1 MIACDIRNR
10 DIVQLLVEHSKIKG
24 IDISIGQEWINDEM
38 VLFIDS
44 LQQASNTFFIKEKKG
59 KKVVENVGAYQ
70 KIKTQCSSVVYKIQE
85 TIKDCS
91 RL

>member
-24 IDISIGQEWINDEM
+24 IEISIGQERINDEM

-44 LQQASNTFFIKEKKG
+44 LQQEKKE